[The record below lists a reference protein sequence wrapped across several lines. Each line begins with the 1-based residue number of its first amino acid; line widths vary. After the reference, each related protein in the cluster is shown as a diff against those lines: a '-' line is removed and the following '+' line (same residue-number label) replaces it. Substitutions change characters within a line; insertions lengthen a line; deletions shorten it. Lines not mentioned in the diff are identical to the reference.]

1 MDNPI
6 SAQPDEKTPAL
17 DLSLAAQLSKLA
29 TQESSKLSA
38 PLENNAD
45 RIRSSV
51 ARLTANSIGEL
62 KGWYLNSKKCKS
74 S

>member
-1 MDNPI
+1 MDRPI
-6 SAQPDEKTPAL
+6 SAQPDEKTPAP
-17 DLSLAAQLSKLA
+17 DFVFAAQITKL
-29 TQESSKLSA
+29 QLKEFKLSA

-51 ARLTANSIGEL
+51 ARLTANSIDEL
-62 KGWYLNSKKCKS
+62 QGWYLNSKKCKS